1 MAKKCFFCDVKNFD
15 DNQIIIENDFFISR
29 YDNFPIS
36 LGHCE
41 IFPKKHIVS
50 FFDFNSEQLKSAFDL
65 IKETKK
71 ILDEKFNPDAYNIG
85 INEGETAGRTQ
96 NHVHIHLIPRFKGD
110 VKNPR
115 GGVRNI
121 IPKKAD
127 YIPEAEKMESKKD
140 YCKD

>member
-1 MAKKCFFCDVKNFD
+1 M
-15 DNQIIIENDFFISR
+15 
-29 YDNFPIS
+29 
-36 LGHCE
+36 
-41 IFPKKHIVS
+41 
-50 FFDFNSEQLKSAFDL
+50 KSAFDL

-96 NHVHIHLIPRFKGD
+96 NHVHIHLIPRFKGN

-127 YIPEAEKMESKKD
+127 YISEAEKMESKKD
-140 YCKD
+140 YL